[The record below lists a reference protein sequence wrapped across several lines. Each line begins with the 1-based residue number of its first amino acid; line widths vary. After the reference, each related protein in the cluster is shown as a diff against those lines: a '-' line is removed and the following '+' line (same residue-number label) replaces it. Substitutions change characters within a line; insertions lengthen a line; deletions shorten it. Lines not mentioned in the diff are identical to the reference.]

1 MRLSLSKQVITLFV
15 PVYNEEKNLIE
26 FIKKLNIFLLKNKIF
41 TVLFINDGS
50 NDNTKKILDDYKN
63 FFDEENYSKIKIH
76 HFSENKGVG
85 CAFKKAIE
93 LANTAFLFFLPS
105 DNDIS
110 FKDIATL
117 KDYLNI
123 NLTMLFPINIEK
135 YSNMRYLLSM
145 IFRTMYCF
153 IFNVKANYIQ
163 SPCLYKISDIKK
175 IKLISNRFS
184 IWPEINVKL
193 LRSKISYNEIPV
205 KFNNK
210 SIIDRS
216 LSLKNIFEVFFNLIR
231 LVIDIYF
238 LNKEK
243 YKHKAKKIY

>member
-1 MRLSLSKQVITLFV
+1 MITLFV
-15 PVYNEEKNLIE
+15 PVYNEEKKLVT
-26 FIKKLNIFLLKNKIF
+26 FIKELNSFLVKNKIF
-41 TVLFINDGS
+41 TTLFINDGS

-63 FFDEENYSKIKIH
+63 FFDKEIISKIKIH

-85 CAFKKAIE
+85 SAFKEAIE
-93 LANTAFLFFLPS
+93 LTDTEFLFFLPS

-110 FKDIATL
+110 FKDISNL
-117 KDYLNI
+117 KNYYNAS
-123 NLTMLFPINIEK
+123 LTMLFPINIEK

-163 SPCLYKISDIKK
+163 SPCLYKVSDIKK

-184 IWPEINVKL
+184 IWPEVNVKL
-193 LRSKISYNEIPV
+193 LRSKISYTEIPV
-205 KFNNK
+205 KFNNE

-216 LSLKNIFEVFFNLIR
+216 LSIKNIFEVFFNLIR

-243 YKHKAKKIY
+243 YKHKAKKI

>member
-1 MRLSLSKQVITLFV
+1 MITLFI
-15 PVYNEEKNLIE
+15 PVYNEEKKLVT
-26 FIKKLNIFLLKNKIF
+26 FIKELNSFLIKNKIF
-41 TVLFINDGS
+41 TALFINDGS
-50 NDNTKKILDDYKN
+50 NDNTKKILNNYKN
-63 FFDEENYSKIKIH
+63 FFDKEINSKIKIH
-76 HFSENKGVG
+76 HFSKNKGVG
-85 CAFKKAIE
+85 SAFQKAIE
-93 LANTAFLFFLPS
+93 LTENEFLFFLPS

-110 FKDIATL
+110 FKDISTL
-117 KDYLNI
+117 KNYLSTS
-123 NLTMLFPINIEK
+123 LTMLFPINIEK

-163 SPCLYKISDIKK
+163 SPCLYKVSDIKK

-184 IWPEINVKL
+184 IWPEVNVKL
-193 LRSKISYNEIPV
+193 LRSKISYTEIPV
-205 KFNNK
+205 KFNNE

-216 LSLKNIFEVFFNLIR
+216 LSIKNIFEVFFNLIR